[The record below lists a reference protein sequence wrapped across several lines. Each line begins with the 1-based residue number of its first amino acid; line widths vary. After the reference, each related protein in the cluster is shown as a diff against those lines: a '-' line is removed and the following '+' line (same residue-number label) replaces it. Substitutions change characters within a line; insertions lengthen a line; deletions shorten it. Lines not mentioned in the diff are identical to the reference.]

1 MITQKGL
8 PKSSCGS
15 TAGSLSVKELFLK
28 ENTRKYKQKR
38 KPKKSNKVCKSWM
51 LHTCS
56 AQEAVLRGGLPWRLK
71 DGSKKK
77 IRSESEVLGS
87 SQTSP
92 QLPQKWGQVEIC
104 PCLLLK
110 QAGTGQDETG
120 TGRRVAQEPP
130 GDVTFTGATPQAA
143 TIPGRKDFITAHQE
157 CCLCTA
163 LLSHNEE

>member
-1 MITQKGL
+1 MQKLDAAHMQRTGG
-8 PKSSCGS
+8 CA
-15 TAGSLSVKELFLK
+15 AGRVAMET
-28 ENTRKYKQKR
+28 EGWQ
-38 KPKKSNKVCKSWM
+38 
-51 LHTCS
+51 
-56 AQEAVLRGGLPWRLK
+56 Q
-71 DGSKKK
+71 KK

-130 GDVTFTGATPQAA
+130 GDVTFTGAAPQAA